1 MKKSF
6 LALFLLICAI
16 SGFSQDK
23 KKKYDLDESKVLVI
37 PKNLFTPNKEKNDK
51 LDAQRKDLIDQL
63 TRIRQ
68 SGQGTYSHSTPY
80 GKVYSMP
87 RSNMACLVPD
97 VKLNAPMPGSTPST
111 IAPSTMPNAFKPQ
124 KLIPDN
130 K

>member
-1 MKKSF
+1 MRTSIILFCLLCSVLAASTQVKKQQF
-6 LALFLLICAI
+6 
-16 SGFSQDK
+16 GP
-23 KKKYDLDESKVLVI
+23 EPPKVLVI
-37 PKNLFTPNKEKNDK
+37 PKNLFTPNKNGQ
-51 LDAQRKDLIDQL
+51 LSGSQKDLINQL
-63 TRIRQ
+63 TRLRQ
-68 SGQGTYSHSTPY
+68 SGQGSYSHSTPY

-87 RSNMACLVPD
+87 PSNMACLVPD